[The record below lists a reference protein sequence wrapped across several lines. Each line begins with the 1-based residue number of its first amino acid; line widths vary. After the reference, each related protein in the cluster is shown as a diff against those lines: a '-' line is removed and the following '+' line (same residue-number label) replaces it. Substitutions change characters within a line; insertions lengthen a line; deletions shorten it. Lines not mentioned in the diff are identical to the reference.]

1 MPRVRKFS
9 SSEIFS
15 ETKKLLLSNGYN
27 GFTIRLLADA
37 LDVSRAAIYKYY
49 TNKDELIIDFMIH
62 EMSILIEDLKEIDQT
77 ARFEIQMENLLA
89 CSFKMK
95 HLQEGLGIASII
107 SDSGNGQVARKK
119 ERLEEL
125 HKSMYQPMERMIAL
139 GKIEGVLSDHLPDA
153 LILGFIFQSIAIP
166 NHMNLPEKHFR
177 KLIFDMICTGI
188 YKSSKVTDV

>member
-1 MPRVRKFS
+1 MARVRKFS

-49 TNKDELIIDFMIH
+49 TNKDELIMDFMIH
-62 EMSILIEDLKEIDQT
+62 EMSILIGDLKEIDQT
-77 ARFEIQMENLLA
+77 ARFEVQMDNLLA
-89 CSFKMK
+89 CIFKMK
-95 HLQEGLGIASII
+95 NLHEILGIASII

-125 HKSMYQPMERMIAL
+125 HKSMYRPMERMIAL
-139 GKIEGVLSDHLPDA
+139 GKDEGVLSDHLPDA

-166 NHMNLPEKHFR
+166 NHMNLPEKDFR
-177 KLIFDMICTGI
+177 KLIIEMICTGI